1 LGTVADIYIHN
12 FVNNFIKTV
21 LDLSS
26 HVLCEVLALV
36 PEVTS
41 LVFQPRERLMSEV
54 KARLSSNVSNDTPVW
69 LDVRVIFR
77 LEITNFLGSSH

>member
-36 PEVTS
+36 PEVAS
-41 LVFQPRERLMSEV
+41 FVFQPIERLTREV
-54 KARLSSNVSNDTPVW
+54 KARLSRDVSNNTPVW
-69 LDVRVIFR
+69 LDVRVISR